1 MRLNADRGWDIK
13 PKLKLIVVYIMMMIV
28 QSMCTIYN
36 FPSRVN
42 IVSFYCYFGTFT
54 SERGKVLLFSLG
66 VLYFLYGWLI
76 TKLQLLTSMAYPTM
90 DGGHVLLLLPFH
102 HLFIHVTVNNTTF
115 FNLLSRG
122 VWIQSQF

>member
-1 MRLNADRGWDIK
+1 
-13 PKLKLIVVYIMMMIV
+13 MMIV
-28 QSMCTIYN
+28 ESMCTISN

-54 SERGKVLLFSLG
+54 SKRGNVLLFSLG

-76 TKLQLLTSMAYPTM
+76 TKLQLLTSMAYPTING
-90 DGGHVLLLLPFH
+90 GGHVLLLLPFH
-102 HLFIHVTVNNTTF
+102 HLFIHATVNNTPF

-122 VWIQSQF
+122 V